1 MMIDSHGQLIEVEQ
15 VGDVTVARLA
25 GDGLWDDDRV
35 RTLRAPL
42 QGLVERAGRPGLVVE
57 FGPVEHLSS
66 STVGLLVGLHRRA
79 RAAGGRLAFCGF
91 SPGAWAVLER
101 VRVGGVLAVYPAREQ
116 ALASFQ
122 AGPGA
127 DG

>member
-1 MMIDSHGQLIEVEQ
+1 MMTDSNGQLIEVEQ
-15 VGDVTVARLA
+15 VGGVTVARLA
-25 GDGLWDDDRV
+25 GDGLWNDDKV

-42 QGLVERAGRPGLVVE
+42 QGLLERTARPGLVVE

-66 STVGLLVGLHRRA
+66 STVGLLVGLHMRA

-91 SPGAWAVLER
+91 SPRACAVLER
-101 VRVGGVLAVYPAREQ
+101 VRVGGLLAVYPAREQ

-122 AGPGA
+122 AGPGV